1 MWFTLS
7 KLQSIV
13 VCEPSS
19 KTLPTVFSD
28 CARAQS
34 RASGGAR
41 ELGGRA
47 RCRNSASS
55 RTTTAAH
62 LASQTHLSTHGLEIL
77 NETDAIFVTLFM
89 KRDQEQLS
97 HSLDSRCRL
106 AQT

>member
-1 MWFTLS
+1 ML
-7 KLQSIV
+7 
-13 VCEPSS
+13 
-19 KTLPTVFSD
+19 SD
-28 CARAQS
+28 CVRAQS

-41 ELGGRA
+41 EPGGRG

-89 KRDQEQLS
+89 KRDQVRWS
-97 HSLDSRCRL
+97 RSLDSMCRL